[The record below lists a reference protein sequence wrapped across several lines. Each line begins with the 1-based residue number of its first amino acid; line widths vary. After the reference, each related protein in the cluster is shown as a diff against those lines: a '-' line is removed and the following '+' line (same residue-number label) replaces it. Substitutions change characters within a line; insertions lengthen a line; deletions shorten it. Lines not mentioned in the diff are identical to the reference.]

1 MVDNCPFFGYHR
13 KIRKEV
19 NMTNG
24 VTTERNRIVVH
35 FKDGRL
41 YKGFTHDF
49 TPVKDTFHLTSELE
63 HDKGKIYEVFCPNL
77 KAVFFVKTL
86 QGNPEYKEKKR
97 FDEVDIS
104 NLRGIKIKIEFNDGE
119 VMCGISLGYSKK
131 RKGFFI
137 VPVDP
142 KSNNER
148 VYVIA
153 SAVKDVKLGSAAE
166 Q

>member
-1 MVDNCPFFGYHR
+1 MEER
-13 KIRKEV
+13 Q
-19 NMTNG
+19 
-24 VTTERNRIVVH
+24 TERNRIVAH

-41 YKGFTHDF
+41 LKGFTHDF

-63 HDKGKIYEVFCPNL
+63 NDKGQIYEVFCPNL
-77 KAVFFVKTL
+77 KAIFFVKTL
-86 QGNPEYKEKKR
+86 LGNKGYKEKKR
-97 FDEVDIS
+97 FNEVDTS
-104 NLRGIKIKIEFNDGE
+104 GMRGIKIKIEFSDGE

-153 SAVKDVKLGSAAE
+153 SAVRDVKLGSAAE

>member
-1 MVDNCPFFGYHR
+1 MEG
-13 KIRKEV
+13 
-19 NMTNG
+19 MQA
-24 VTTERNRIVVH
+24 ERNRIVAH

-41 YKGFTHDF
+41 LKGYTHDF

-63 HDKGKIYEVFCPNL
+63 KDKGQIYEVFCPNL
-77 KAVFFVKTL
+77 KAIFFVKTL
-86 QGNPEYKEKKR
+86 AGNVNYKEKKS
-97 FDEVDIS
+97 FKEVDAS
-104 NLRGIKIKIEFNDGE
+104 GLRGIKIKIEFNDGE

-142 KSNNER
+142 QSNNER

>member
-1 MVDNCPFFGYHR
+1 MEEKQTD
-13 KIRKEV
+13 
-19 NMTNG
+19 
-24 VTTERNRIVVH
+24 RNRIVVH

-41 YKGFTHDF
+41 LKGYTHDF

-63 HDKGKIYEVFCPNL
+63 KDRGVIYEVFCPNL
-77 KAVFFVKTL
+77 KAIFFVKTL
-86 QGNPEYKEKKR
+86 SGNKEYKEKKR
-97 FDEVDIS
+97 FHEVDLS
-104 NLRGIKIKIEFNDGE
+104 SLRGIKIKIEFNDGE

-148 VYVIA
+148 VYVNA
-153 SAVKDVKLGSAAE
+153 SAVRDVKLGSAAE

>member
-1 MVDNCPFFGYHR
+1 MMDGA
-13 KIRKEV
+13 
-19 NMTNG
+19 
-24 VTTERNRIVVH
+24 TTERNRIVIH

-49 TPVKDTFHLTSELE
+49 NQVKDAFHLTSELE
-63 HDKGKIYEVFCPNL
+63 HDKGKIYEVFCPDL
-77 KAVFFVKTL
+77 KAIFFVKTL
-86 QGNPEYKEKKR
+86 EGDTGYKEKKS
-97 FDEVDIS
+97 FQDVDLS
-104 NLRGIKIKIEFNDGE
+104 GLRGIKIKVEFNDGE
-119 VMCGISLGYSKK
+119 VMRGISLGYSKN
-131 RKGFFI
+131 RKGFFV

-153 SAVKDVKLGSAAE
+153 TAVREVKLGSAAE

>member
-1 MVDNCPFFGYHR
+1 MMG
-13 KIRKEV
+13 E
-19 NMTNG
+19 MTA
-24 VTTERNRIVVH
+24 ERNRIVVH
-35 FKDGRL
+35 FRDGRL
-41 YKGFTHDF
+41 LKGFTHDF
-49 TPVKDTFHLTSELE
+49 NPMKDTFHLTSELE
-63 HDKGKIYEVFCPNL
+63 QDTGKIYEVLCQNL

-86 QGNPEYKEKKR
+86 EGNVDYKEKKR

-119 VMCGISLGYSKK
+119 IMRGISLGYSKN
-131 RKGFFI
+131 RKGFFV

-142 KSNNER
+142 NSNNER

>member
-1 MVDNCPFFGYHR
+1 
-13 KIRKEV
+13 
-19 NMTNG
+19 MTG
-24 VTTERNRIVVH
+24 EMTAERNRIVVH
-35 FKDGRL
+35 FRDGRL
-41 YKGFTHDF
+41 LKGFTHDF
-49 TPVKDTFHLTSELE
+49 NPMKDTFHLTSELE
-63 HDKGKIYEVFCPNL
+63 QDTGKIYEVLCQNL

-86 QGNPEYKEKKR
+86 EGNVDYKEKKR

-119 VMCGISLGYSKK
+119 IMRGISLGYSKN
-131 RKGFFI
+131 RKGFFV

-142 KSNNER
+142 NSNNER

>member
-1 MVDNCPFFGYHR
+1 
-13 KIRKEV
+13 
-19 NMTNG
+19 MTSG
-24 VTTERNRIVVH
+24 ITTERNRIVAH

-41 YKGFTHDF
+41 LKGFTHDF
-49 TPVKDTFHLTSELE
+49 TPVKETFHLTSELE
-63 HDKGKIYEVFCPNL
+63 QDRGKIYEVFCPNL
-77 KAVFFVKTL
+77 KAIFFVKTL
-86 QGNPEYKEKKR
+86 EGNVNYKEKKR
-97 FDEVDIS
+97 FSEVDTS

-142 KSNNER
+142 QSNNER

-153 SAVKDVKLGSAAE
+153 SAVKEVKLGSAAE